1 MLCSVELML
10 AGLSINIPMLR
21 PFYIRFRAKYSKSSS
36 ADRSGSYNKASGSRQ
51 LQLGNGRVT
60 PANYQAWIELVNIPP
75 PPTFLSQDPFFSREH
90 SADDE
95 QADKDQ
101 AMMTFDDASS
111 ERKLTMD
118 APCDGIHVQKD
129 VVISRA

>member
-60 PANYQAWIELVNIPP
+60 PANYQAWIELVNTPLPP
-75 PPTFLSQDPFFSREH
+75 PPLFQDLFFS
-90 SADDE
+90 
-95 QADKDQ
+95 
-101 AMMTFDDASS
+101 
-111 ERKLTMD
+111 
-118 APCDGIHVQKD
+118 
-129 VVISRA
+129 

>member
-51 LQLGNGRVT
+51 LQLGDGRVT
-60 PANYQAWIELVNIPP
+60 PANYQAWIELVNIPLFQGILFP
-75 PPTFLSQDPFFSREH
+75 VTIL
-90 SADDE
+90 
-95 QADKDQ
+95 
-101 AMMTFDDASS
+101 
-111 ERKLTMD
+111 LTVNR
-118 APCDGIHVQKD
+118 PIRIRQ
-129 VVISRA
+129 